1 MGLPRQWT
9 EEYYKSTK
17 NDKFKK
23 DLESTYNT
31 MSSMYNE
38 RTQFSVRINQEYSDP
53 KMADYVTDLK
63 KVISE
68 VTKKY
73 YGENTATLKIK

>member
-1 MGLPRQWT
+1 
-9 EEYYKSTK
+9 
-17 NDKFKK
+17 
-23 DLESTYNT
+23 